1 MAVDVGEA
9 VLAALE
15 FVGELGMIDTE
26 LVEKGGVEVVDVHGF
41 LVVLGGVGVD
51 GGPVF
56 IDDVVTEVIGL
67 AEGHAGF
74 DTTTCGPEGE
84 AAGVVVA
91 AVVFAGELA
100 LAV

>member
-1 MAVDVGEA
+1 MAVDVGET

-15 FVGELGMIDTE
+15 FVGELGVVDPE
-26 LVEKGGVEVVDVHGF
+26 LVEEGGVEVMDVDGF
-41 LVVLGGVGVD
+41 LVVLGGVRINRGS
-51 GGPVF
+51 VF
-56 IDDVVTEVIGL
+56 VDDVVAEVIGL

-74 DTTTCGPEGE
+74 DAAAGGPEGE

-91 AVVFAGELA
+91 AVVFAREFS